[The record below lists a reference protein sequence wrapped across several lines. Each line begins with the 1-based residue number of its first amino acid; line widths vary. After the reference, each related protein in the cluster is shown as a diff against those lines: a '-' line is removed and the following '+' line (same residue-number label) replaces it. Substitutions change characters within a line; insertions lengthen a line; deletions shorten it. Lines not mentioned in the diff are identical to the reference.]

1 MTKNTLLQKYIQYSK
16 RIVIFGIAQWAVIA
30 LASLV
35 LVLLS
40 SHFGVYVDEWTAKVV
55 NNIVT
60 CSSALA
66 VAICS
71 GYYAHSAY
79 DNSLKQKVSAAI
91 IGESAFVDGDASG
104 NG

>member
-1 MTKNTLLQKYIQYSK
+1 MKNTLLQNYIQYSK
-16 RIVIFGIAQWAVIA
+16 RIVIFGIVQWAMIA
-30 LASLV
+30 IAALV

-40 SHFGVYVDEWTAKVV
+40 SRFDVYVDEWTAKVV

-91 IGESAFVDGDASG
+91 IGDDTLDASDESG

>member
-1 MTKNTLLQKYIQYSK
+1 MTNTVISKYLQYSK
-16 RIVIFGIAQWAVIA
+16 RIAVFGIAQWAVLA
-30 LASLV
+30 CASLIAM
-35 LVLLS
+35 LLFA
-40 SHFGVYVDEWTAKVV
+40 HLGIHVDEFVMRVV

-79 DNSLKQKVSAAI
+79 DNSLKKKI
-91 IGESAFVDGDASG
+91 ESAIGYVDEAGNDAGS